1 MYFRLFQHEKIN
13 LTFPQE
19 LNTKFLKSFS
29 VTRGRGAV
37 YQKFYNL
44 KKEPFHVTPDPEFL
58 FLSPSHKQALGSI
71 VYGVENRKGF
81 VVITGEVGVGKTT
94 IIRSYL
100 EKVPKQ
106 KTKIIY
112 IFNANV
118 SFENLLKTI
127 YKEMGLDAKTDDVVE
142 MLNRLYQILMEGYKQ
157 GHIVLLIVDEA
168 QNMPIA
174 TLENLRMLSNL
185 ETSKNKLIQI
195 VIVGQPEFEKILN
208 LHELRQLKQRI
219 AIHSTI
225 IPFTEKESIAYIKH
239 RLAKAA
245 IKIRDTK
252 VFTMG
257 ALKKIAKEAKGIPR
271 ILNILCDNAL
281 ITGFGYQKK
290 PVNSKIVK
298 EVIGDFKGKEKS
310 SILKWVLA
318 PTALFLI
325 IAVFFLIYPYKG
337 LILSKVEN
345 FVSPYKS
352 LFSSKVKSPDLPKSA
367 EIAPI
372 KEEMKPPVENPSSSQ
387 TDQPTPTE
395 EESGL
400 LEPKKVKEPS
410 KAAFSIMIVKKGDS
424 LLRLTKK
431 VYGYADGKLLER
443 IKQYNPWIKDVN
455 QISVGEEIF
464 FPPLENSKEAKGGSS
479 SRGKLSKP

>member
-1 MYFRLFQHEKIN
+1 MYQN
-13 LTFPQE
+13 
-19 LNTKFLKSFS
+19 
-29 VTRGRGAV
+29 
-37 YQKFYNL
+37 FYNL

-100 EKVPKQ
+100 ERVPKQ

-127 YKEMGLDAKTDDVVE
+127 YKEMELDAKTEDVVG
-142 MLNRLYQILMEGYKQ
+142 MLNHLYQVLMEKYKEGQ
-157 GHIVLLIVDEA
+157 IVLLIIDEA
-168 QNMPIA
+168 QNMSIE

-195 VIVGQPEFEKILN
+195 VMVGQPEFEKMLN

-219 AIHSTI
+219 AIHSI
-225 IPFTEKESIAYIKH
+225 ITPFTEKESIAYIKH

-245 IKIRDTK
+245 IKDTK
-252 VFTMG
+252 VFTQG

-290 PVNSKIVK
+290 PVNSKILK
-298 EVIGDFKGKEKS
+298 EVIGDFRGEEKPS
-310 SILKWVLA
+310 LLKWVIPPA
-318 PTALFLI
+318 ALLLFIVGL
-325 IAVFFLIYPYKG
+325 FLIYPYKG
-337 LILSKVEN
+337 LILSEVEN
-345 FVSPYKS
+345 FISPYKS
-352 LFSSKVKSPDLPKSA
+352 LSSSKVNSQDPPKSA
-367 EIAPI
+367 ETAPI
-372 KEEMKPPVENPSSSQ
+372 QEEDKPPVEDLSPSA
-387 TDQPTPTE
+387 TDQAIPNK

-400 LEPKKVKEPS
+400 SEGKKIQESS
-410 KAAFSIMIVKKGDS
+410 KTGVVIIIAKKGDS
-424 LLRLTKK
+424 LLRLTKR
-431 VYGYADGKLLER
+431 VYGYADDKLVER
-443 IKQYNPWIKDVN
+443 VKQYNPWIKDIN
-455 QISVGEEIF
+455 KISAGEEIF
-464 FPPLENSKEAKGGSS
+464 FPALEKNEEQKGGSRS
-479 SRGKLSKP
+479 KGKLSKP